1 MSEEQTSRVLIVDD
15 VPINCV
21 ILSSLLASNGVTS
34 DVATGG
40 KECLKLCEEN
50 SYDLILLDH
59 RMPEMDGVDT
69 LVQLKE
75 MFKRQGREVPV
86 VCHTTEDARK
96 NINLY
101 KAAGFVEVRI
111 KPIEPKRLS
120 EILMTYLP
128 DGDEKNEKNKK
139 VEQEKIKQELEKLP
153 DWIKN
158 VEGIDAESGIEHCE
172 TAEDYLDAL
181 SVFKSSIQEKTSDIE
196 HFLDDANWKMYTL
209 KSMSRL
215 IGAKELSKDAAELE
229 AAGKKNDI
237 DTIIKRTPKLLETY
251 RGFIL
256 LLAPIEQENKA
267 HEGEASDVRP
277 EISDETLKDAY
288 TSMTEFA
295 LCYDTDSVQMV
306 LDSLMEYKLKE
317 NDERRIS
324 DIRTALSEL
333 DWEKLRGLL
342 TPASLYDNKRH

>member
-1 MSEEQTSRVLIVDD
+1 
-15 VPINCV
+15 
-21 ILSSLLASNGVTS
+21 
-34 DVATGG
+34 
-40 KECLKLCEEN
+40 
-50 SYDLILLDH
+50 
-59 RMPEMDGVDT
+59 
-69 LVQLKE
+69 
-75 MFKRQGREVPV
+75 
-86 VCHTTEDARK
+86 
-96 NINLY
+96 
-101 KAAGFVEVRI
+101 
-111 KPIEPKRLS
+111 
-120 EILMTYLP
+120 
-128 DGDEKNEKNKK
+128 
-139 VEQEKIKQELEKLP
+139 
-153 DWIKN
+153 
-158 VEGIDAESGIEHCE
+158 
-172 TAEDYLDAL
+172 
-181 SVFKSSIQEKTSDIE
+181 
-196 HFLDDANWKMYTL
+196 MYTL
-209 KSMSRL
+209 KVHSLKSMARL